1 MPIYDFLTNSPQP
14 AVTAIAA
21 LIAAAAL
28 RSTRHLTRAKHTL
41 DFDKEFKEKNKASL
55 LRAFNVLRTHST
67 EALKEL
73 GENGSMSTDASDP
86 YTSLVEALNAWE
98 GVSIGLEHKVYN
110 EMMLF
115 EAYGSTIAKLYIHSI
130 PFIKARASDNPRYF
144 KHFVKLGLRWASW
157 LCKDKG
163 FDASLF
169 PKGHKDRTPAHED
182 ACNHWLAQ
190 KNWQKHAQIPF
201 TNRRAILRIES
212 TKYLASRSGGDGHIA
227 SGQ

>member
-1 MPIYDFLTNSPQP
+1 MSIYDFLTNSPQP

-73 GENGSMSTDASDP
+73 GENGSMSTDGSDP

-169 PKGHKDRTPAHED
+169 PKGHKDRTPDHEEVCYQAVAKKD
-182 ACNHWLAQ
+182 WE
-190 KNWQKHAQIPF
+190 KNARIPF

-212 TKYLASRSGGDGHIA
+212 TKHPTSRPGGDGNT
-227 SGQ
+227 SSKQ